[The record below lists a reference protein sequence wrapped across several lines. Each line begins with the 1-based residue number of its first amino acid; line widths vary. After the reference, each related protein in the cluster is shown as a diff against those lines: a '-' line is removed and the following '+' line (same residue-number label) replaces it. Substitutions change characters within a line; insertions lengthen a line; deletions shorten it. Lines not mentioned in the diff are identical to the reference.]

1 MGLIST
7 LIAPPSKPKVPP
19 FVPVDT
25 TAEQAAAIAGNI
37 KNLPAAEQFASQLN
51 SFLGSE
57 WLKST
62 DIGFP
67 QFKQAS
73 DNIGRNIVSQTAGEV
88 PQDVQDWLQRSAA
101 VNSLYKGY
109 GPLGGGGSLGP
120 SMGLDEFGRNF
131 GLTSLAIKREGQD
144 AATRWMAATRTPQV
158 DLSSMF
164 MSASDRIRTTQ
175 WNKEFS
181 FNRDWTK
188 NQIKA
193 MPDPFL
199 AALGNSLDAMVGGAA
214 SAAGSIMG
222 MYGGGGATGGQSSGG
237 GGGGL

>member
-25 TAEQAAAIAGNI
+25 TAEQAAAISGNL

-62 DIGFP
+62 EIGFP
-67 QFKQAS
+67 QFKQVS
-73 DNIGRNIVSQTAGEV
+73 ENIGSNIASMTAGEI
-88 PQDVQDWLQRSAA
+88 PQEVQDLIQRNAA
-101 VNSLYKGY
+101 VKSLYGGY
-109 GPLGGGGSLGP
+109 GGTGMQSNLT
-120 SMGLDEFGRNF
+120 GRDL
-131 GLTSLAIKREGQD
+131 GLTSLDLMGKGQD
-144 AATRWMAATRTPQV
+144 AATRWMAATRSPQV

-164 MSASDRIRTTQ
+164 ISPTQRIGVTQ
-175 WNKEFS
+175 WNKEFA

-199 AALGNSLDAMVGGAA
+199 AALGNSLDSMVGGAA

>member
-25 TAEQAAAIAGNI
+25 TAEQAAAISGNL

-62 DIGFP
+62 EIGFP
-67 QFKQAS
+67 QFKQVS
-73 DNIGRNIVSQTAGEV
+73 ENIGSNIASMTAGEI
-88 PQDVQDWLQRSAA
+88 PQEVQDLIQRNAA
-101 VNSLYKGY
+101 VKSLYGGY
-109 GPLGGGGSLGP
+109 GGTGMQSN
-120 SMGLDEFGRNF
+120 MTGRDL
-131 GLTSLAIKREGQD
+131 GLTSFDLMGRGQD
-144 AATRWMAATRTPQV
+144 AATRWMAATRSPQV

-164 MSASDRIRTTQ
+164 ISPSDRIRTTQ

-188 NQIKA
+188 SQIKA

-199 AALGNSLDAMVGGAA
+199 AALGNSLDSMVGGAA